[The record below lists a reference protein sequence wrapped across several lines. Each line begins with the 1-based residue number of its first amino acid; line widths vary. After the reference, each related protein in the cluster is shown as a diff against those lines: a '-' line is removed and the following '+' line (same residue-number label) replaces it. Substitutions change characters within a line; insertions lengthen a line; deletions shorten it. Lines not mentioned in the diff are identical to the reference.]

1 MCSCK
6 GQAEEGSKEED
17 FGERNKDTGGQRC
30 MVQTFLNF
38 SPGGIELGNP
48 DISGWGRKFLEQKKQ
63 LLGFPWNRQ
72 EETIKTHREIH
83 HPGSCS

>member
-1 MCSCK
+1 MITQMCSCK

-48 DISGWGRKFLEQKKQ
+48 
-63 LLGFPWNRQ
+63 
-72 EETIKTHREIH
+72 ETFQDGVE
-83 HPGSCS
+83 SS